1 MNNLNY
7 IFFEEFKKL
16 EKLCGEMYGSH
27 NVVTNYIDDMKDVPY
42 SNYRD
47 IPNWEDD
54 LSQLKKMRHI
64 RNNLAHEEGAFAKK
78 VCTKNDIRWIQ
89 TFIKRI
95 MNQSDP
101 LAIQHRNQK
110 NKKKGTLLSK
120 VGIFFVVVLLV
131 VLMVFIMKIY
141 MGINF

>member
-27 NVVTNYIDDMKDVPY
+27 NGVTNYIDDMKDVPY

-64 RNNLAHEEGAFAKK
+64 RNNLAHEEGAFTKK

>member
-27 NVVTNYIDDMKDVPY
+27 NSVTNYIDDMKDVPY

-101 LAIQHRNQK
+101 LAIQNRNQK
-110 NKKKGTLLSK
+110 NKKKGTFLSK

>member
-1 MNNLNY
+1 
-7 IFFEEFKKL
+7 
-16 EKLCGEMYGSH
+16 
-27 NVVTNYIDDMKDVPY
+27 MKDVPY

-78 VCTKNDIRWIQ
+78 VCTQNDIRWIQ

-110 NKKKGTLLSK
+110 NKKKGTFLSK
-120 VGIFFVVVLLV
+120 VGIFFVAVLLV